1 MLITTLLNTI
11 LHPQATD
18 NITVE
23 INLKNN
29 YLKSGDW
36 IDIVPAVQ
44 VSGASFW
51 DIFITLELFEHNKA
65 YPEPLEQLLTVRYL
79 PFLQLG
85 SKTTQT

>member
-29 YLKSGDW
+29 YLKSDDW
-36 IDIVPAVQ
+36 IDITPAVQ
-44 VSGASFW
+44 VRGSR
-51 DIFITLELFEHNKA
+51 FETF
-65 YPEPLEQLLTVRYL
+65 LLL
-79 PFLQLG
+79 
-85 SKTTQT
+85 